1 VIAAASG
8 DPGASRRIMV
18 SCGEASG
25 DQYAGALIDALRTAH
40 PGVEVFGFG
49 GPRLA
54 AAGAEL
60 IGDYRGFSVT
70 GLVEAVA
77 VLPRSW
83 AMLRRLAQAARVRRP
98 DVFVA
103 IDFPDFNFRL
113 LPVMRRLGIPV
124 VYYVSP
130 QLWAWRPGRLAA
142 IRRDVARMLVIFPF
156 EAAIY
161 EDAGV
166 PVDFV
171 GHPLVEA
178 TVAGDRRTWLE
189 TRGLNPD
196 RPVVALLPGS
206 RPNEVRQI
214 LPHLAAAAPLVRRA
228 VRDVQFLAARAPSLD
243 AALFR
248 PLERLRAEAIPI
260 VLADGADDVLNA
272 ADVVVTASGTATV
285 QTALHGRPMVI
296 VYRLSPLTYAIGRR
310 FVRVRTYGMVN
321 LIAGRTVAP
330 ELIQDALTPEAVA
343 REVVSLLVD
352 PARAAAMRRDLAD
365 VCARLGGGGAT
376 RRAAA
381 AVWAVSER

>member
-1 VIAAASG
+1 MI
-8 DPGASRRIMV
+8 RTL
-18 SCGEASG
+18 GEA
-25 DQYAGALIDALRTAH
+25 ART
-40 PGVEVFGFG
+40 
-49 GPRLA
+49 
-54 AAGAEL
+54 
-60 IGDYRGFSVT
+60 
-70 GLVEAVA
+70 
-77 VLPRSW
+77 
-83 AMLRRLAQAARVRRP
+83 RRP

-103 IDFPDFNFRL
+103 VDFPDFNFRL
-113 LPVMRRLGIPV
+113 LPVMHALGIPI

-381 AVWAVSER
+381 AVWAISER